1 MVYTSGE
8 RVKEIVRIFTKY
20 GLSYIVD
27 KKNKKDKK
35 SKKGGWQ
42 WGGDVLL

>member
-27 KKNKKDKK
+27 VYKRQIFIKVQK
-35 SKKGGWQ
+35 
-42 WGGDVLL
+42 L